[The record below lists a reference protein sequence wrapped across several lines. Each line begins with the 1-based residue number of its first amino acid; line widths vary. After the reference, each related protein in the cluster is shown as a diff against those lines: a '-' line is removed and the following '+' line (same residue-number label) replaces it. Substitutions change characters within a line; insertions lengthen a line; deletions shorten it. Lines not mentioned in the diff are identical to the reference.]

1 MEKRKLDI
9 EEDNPLKD
17 YLDEIIG
24 SLESQEKVEFPTYD
38 FHLEEDEKKEDE

>member
-9 EEDNPLKD
+9 EEENPLKD

-24 SLESQEKVEFPTYD
+24 SLASAIPN
-38 FHLEEDEKKEDE
+38 LP

>member
-9 EEDNPLKD
+9 EEENPLKD

-24 SLESQEKVEFPTYD
+24 SLDAQENIEFPTYD
-38 FHLEEDEKKEDE
+38 FHLDEDEEDE